1 MKRIC
6 LGLLLVATV
15 ASAQVYPPDAS
26 SGTATTVSPSAFPL
40 LAPDGDLEAP
50 SYSFTN
56 LTEGGMFIS
65 GSTLVLQNQG
75 VDPSDLGRSRA
86 SFGTAFFSLYATDD
100 AATRQGYFQAS
111 DEASAEVRVRM
122 GSTFDTNNET
132 EIYIDPDAIN
142 MRVEAGGVDN
152 ASFDLDE
159 GSTAIFT
166 LTEGSNTATSTLH
179 ATYFILESVETTSD
193 VTITGSAAVPSLNI
207 TVDDGAGESN
217 VFVMQDNGS
226 SFTDPVSLP
235 NGSFAAPALTFTG
248 DTDAGMYYLSNGP
261 ALQNQAS
268 TVIDGRTWTVWQDET
283 FLTTMWFDATPNG
296 TASMRLGD
304 LGTEEPG
311 FQVFLDSAVGND
323 IEFTASTVGA
333 EPEFSFVLN
342 DGGAGDVEVLQMIDT
357 AATFATP
364 VFLPDGTAAAP
375 SLSFTSQTDA
385 GLNYQDSINTILLQT
400 SETASFARLSMNGE
414 AGTGTPYFQLDA
426 DDATKDVQIVGN
438 AWSVLLNMSV
448 DDGAG
453 NSADFAVQ
461 RYGPDFVDNGTR
473 PSCTSSQRGVVW
485 KEDSA
490 AATEDT
496 FETCMK
502 MDDDNYAWIEA
513 TNDFAQSGTSTLTDA
528 DDGTNEVMLR
538 MEHDFVCSNDAGTEA
553 CGFTNDGTP
562 DTGAEASIGTASI
575 NTHDVLAASGAADTI
590 DIQFDTDCSLT
601 PTTFE
606 AAWTVEFASGYSR
619 TATEQN

>member
-1 MKRIC
+1 MNSRRPKLNGWLLVETQCRKEIEMKKA
-6 LGLLLVATV
+6 LFLVLLLSSTLAFG
-15 ASAQVYPPDAS
+15 QQYPT
-26 SGTATTVSPSAFPL
+26 GEGGTTATSISPSAFPL
-40 LAPDGDLEAP
+40 LAPDGTAAAP
-50 SYSFTN
+50 SYSWSADTDMGCWRNNASTALLCQNQTAAAGRSYFQLSPEFNLLSVATIGASTVYGEFSCYQNTDIDCYIYTDDGTNNSQVTFANTGTTFTDQ
-56 LTEGGMFIS
+56 LFIPD
-65 GSTLVLQNQG
+65 GSFTAPAVAFAADPDAGIYYLAGFGLQNQ
-75 VDPSDLGRSRA
+75 
-86 SFGTAFFSLYATDD
+86 
-100 AATRQGYFQAS
+100 
-111 DEASAEVRVRM
+111 
-122 GSTFDTNNET
+122 N
-132 EIYIDPDAIN
+132 
-142 MRVEAGGVDN
+142 
-152 ASFDLDE
+152 
-159 GSTAIFT
+159 
-166 LTEGSNTATSTLH
+166 
-179 ATYFILESVETTSD
+179 
-193 VTITGSAAVPSLNI
+193 SAAV
-207 TVDDGAGESN
+207 
-217 VFVMQDNGS
+217 
-226 SFTDPVSLP
+226 
-235 NGSFAAPALTFTG
+235 
-248 DTDAGMYYLSNGP
+248 
-261 ALQNQAS
+261 
-268 TVIDGRTWTVWQDET
+268 DGRTWSLWQQEQ
-283 FLTTMWFDATPNG
+283 FLTTLWFDATPNG

-453 NSADFAVQ
+453 NSADFALG

-473 PSCTSSQRGVVW
+473 PTCTSSQRGVVW

-528 DDGTNEVMLR
+528 SPTSLVRFAIAQGTFISGQIHATSYCDDGTNEVMLR